1 MARKVYEVAFQIGAN
16 MAPSFSKAMSGAGG
30 ALGEL
35 NKQMSAMGQQQ
46 KANQRVLDLRSSL
59 AATSREF
66 TEAQQKAA
74 QLSAEISRSDKP
86 TKAMRRE
93 YEKAEQAVNKAREKM
108 QQQAATLREVSKEAG
123 ATGKS
128 TAQLVAE
135 QKRLAESGERA
146 AKAQAELQKNVAAQ
160 QANLQKRAEYRG
172 QLFGAAAMA
181 ASVAA
186 PVKVAMDFEAAMS
199 KVGAVSRATD
209 EEMAKL
215 TATARE
221 LGASTVW
228 SASQAAEGMTYL
240 AMAGF
245 STEDIIGTMPGM
257 LDLASAAGLD
267 LGATADIASNM
278 LSGFRLETSEMARVA
293 DVLVN
298 TFTSSNTTLDGLGET
313 MKYVAPIA
321 SEAGVAFEEVAAM
334 AGLLGD
340 NAIQG
345 GQAGT
350 ALRAVL
356 NRLAGPPTEAAK
368 ALAALGIETKDV
380 EGNLRSLPEILGEV
394 HRATMDL
401 GSAEKLEYFK
411 AIAGQEAGSA
421 FAILVNEAGA
431 GNLQKFAQDVADV
444 GSAQRVAA
452 EMTNNTRGSWVQF
465 QSVVESVSITFG
477 NMLLPGVTAAFQVL
491 AGLLSKVEGL
501 MQAFPLTSKVIV
513 GAVTALVALRVAT
526 IAGGYALT
534 FLRGAV
540 LQVRGMLLA
549 ARTAWLL
556 YTGAM
561 TASTATSRAAIVI
574 SKALTAAQW
583 LFNAAL
589 TANPIGLIIAAIAGL
604 VAAGVML
611 YKNWDTVVA
620 FFANAWQRIKDFF
633 GSFAPLQWVK
643 EKLDQLWRWLSGFSL
658 FEMGK
663 NLLSTLANGIKAAV
677 SAPVE
682 AVKGALSKVRD
693 FLPFSDAKVGPLSEL
708 TYSGMQVMETLTSGI
723 MKAATDPAGAVEGAL
738 SRISGGLSGFA
749 ERLMGSSGADA
760 GGGLSVTINQDIT
773 VNGGGPDAYE
783 QAKRGA
789 SAGASDLIRELN
801 RALAQEGRLGYA

>member
-1 MARKVYEVAFQIGAN
+1 MARVYEVAFKIGAN
-16 MAPSFSKAMSGAGG
+16 IAASFSKTMGGAGN

-35 NKQMSAMGQQQ
+35 NKRMAEMGQQQ
-46 KANQRVLDLRSSL
+46 TANQRVIELRRSVVD
-59 AATSREF
+59 ASREF
-66 TEAQQKAA
+66 NIARQRAA
-74 QLSAEISRSDKP
+74 ALGSQLKQTDKP
-86 TKAMRRE
+86 TKEMRRE
-93 YEKAEQAVNKAREKM
+93 YERAQQAVK
-108 QQQAATLREVSKEAG
+108 QANERLNRQLTTLREVSQQAG
-123 ATGKS
+123 AAGKS

-135 QKRLAESGERA
+135 QKRLADAGQRA
-146 AKAQAELQKNVAAQ
+146 AMAQADLQKNIAAQ
-160 QANLQKRAEYRG
+160 QANLQKRSEYRG
-172 QLFGAAAMA
+172 QLFSAAAMA
-181 ASVAA
+181 ASIAA

-199 KVGAVSRATD
+199 QVGAVSRATGED
-209 EEMAKL
+209 MDRL
-215 TATARE
+215 TRTARE
-221 LGASTVW
+221 LGATTVW
-228 SASQAAEGMTYL
+228 SASQAADGMRYL

-245 STEDIIGTMPGM
+245 STDDIIATMPGM
-257 LDLASAAGLD
+257 LNLASAAGLD

-298 TFTSSNTTLDGLGET
+298 TFTSSNTTMDGLGET

-321 SEAGVAFEEVAAM
+321 SEAGVTFEEVAAM
-334 AGLLGD
+334 AGLLGN

-356 NRLAGPPTEAAK
+356 TRLAGPPTEAAR
-368 ALAALGIETKDV
+368 ALAALGIETKDA

-452 EMTNNTRGSWVQF
+452 EMTNNTRGAWTQF
-465 QSVVESVSITFG
+465 QSVVESLSITFG
-477 NMLLPGVTAAFQVL
+477 NILLPSVTTTFQVL
-491 AGLLSKVEGL
+491 AAGLSRIEALIN
-501 MQAFPLTSKVIV
+501 AFPLASKVIL
-513 GAVTALVALRVAT
+513 GGVTALIALRVAT
-526 IAGGYALT
+526 IAGGYAFT

-561 TASTATSRAAIVI
+561 TASTAASRAAIVV
-574 SKALTAAQW
+574 SRAMTAAQW

-589 TANPIGLIIAAIAGL
+589 AANPIGLVIAAIAAL
-604 VAAGVML
+604 VSAGILL
-611 YKNWDTVVA
+611 YKNWETVVD
-620 FFANAWQRIKDFF
+620 FLVGAWQRVKDFILMF
-633 GSFAPLQWVK
+633 SPLQWIQSAFGRV
-643 EKLDQLWRWLSGFSL
+643 LGWLSGFSL
-658 FEMGK
+658 FEIGK
-663 NLLSTLANGIKAAV
+663 NILSTLASGISAAAL
-677 SAPVE
+677 APIN
-682 AVKGALSKVRD
+682 AVKDVLSKVRE

-708 TYSGMQVMETLTSGI
+708 TRSGMSVMHTLSSGI
-723 MKAATDPAGAVEGAL
+723 MAAASDPASAVEGAL
-738 SRISGGLSGFA
+738 SRVKDGLSNIASRGIEAVSSIGGGITLNVSQEINISG
-749 ERLMGSSGADA
+749 
-760 GGGLSVTINQDIT
+760 
-773 VNGGGPDAYE
+773 NGDMYD
-783 QAKRGA
+783 QARRGA
-789 SAGASDLIRELN
+789 SAGAADIVEELQ
-801 RALAQEGRLGYA
+801 RALAREGRLSYG